1 MMDVNK
7 YNLPHEYRYGELVIK
22 DEIAAKIISGEVDYE
37 TANRV
42 VDAVVFIVDE
52 AVLRFCYGY

>member
-1 MMDVNK
+1 MNIDK
-7 YNLPHEYRYGELVIK
+7 YNTPNDYRYGELVIN

-52 AVLRFCYGY
+52 AVLRFCYDQ

>member
-1 MMDVNK
+1 MNIDKHNMSND
-7 YNLPHEYRYGELVIK
+7 YRYGELVIN
-22 DEIAAKIISGEVDYE
+22 DEIAAKIISGEVDYQ

-42 VDAVVFIVDE
+42 VDAVVFVVDE

>member
-1 MMDVNK
+1 MNVNR
-7 YNLPHEYRYGELVIK
+7 YNLPHEYRYGELVIH
-22 DEIAAKIISGEVDYE
+22 DEIASQIVKGKIDYE

>member
-1 MMDVNK
+1 MDVNR
-7 YNLPHEYRYGELVIK
+7 YNLPHEYRYGELVIN
-22 DEIAAKIISGEVDYE
+22 DEIAAQIVCGEIDYE

-52 AVLRFCYGY
+52 AVLRFWYDQ